1 MIGLITGLASL
12 TVGLFLIIQG
22 LTRSKKRKLK
32 LAITPSRKFMPYITE
47 AELPINALSAKCIK
61 QGAFADC
68 FYIDIPKEVVLAEFI
83 KAFYTTALFK
93 TERAILSVVTLKPAS
108 DAHAV
113 ELAAGRS
120 KHYSAWV
127 VEERVADQIILAD
140 ISGRTKSWLMVQAS
154 DIDGCVATRL
164 YFGSVVVPKK
174 APDGEKARMGLLFH
188 LLGGFHK
195 LYSRALLKSA
205 YNKLLKVNTIT

>member
-1 MIGLITGLASL
+1 VCSRSAASIY
-12 TVGLFLIIQG
+12 T
-22 LTRSKKRKLK
+22 K
-32 LAITPSRKFMPYITE
+32 LAIKPNRKTMPNITE
-47 AELPINALSAKCIK
+47 AELPRNALSTKCVE

-68 FYIDIPKEVVLAEFI
+68 FYIDIPKEVTLAEFI

-108 DAHAV
+108 DAQAV
-113 ELAAGRS
+113 ELSAGRS
-120 KHYSAWV
+120 KQYSAWV
-127 VEERVADQIILAD
+127 VEGRVADQIILAD

-154 DIDGCVATRL
+154 DLDGCAATRL

-174 APDGEKARMGLLFH
+174 VAVGEKASKGLLFQ

-195 LYSRALLKSA
+195 VYSRALLKSA
-205 YNKLLKVNTIT
+205 YNTLLKENNST